1 MLELGPLML
10 DVEGTTLT
18 DEDRLL
24 IADPYVGGLIL
35 FTRNYQSPE
44 QLTALVKAIRAVR
57 TDIIIAVDHEGGRV
71 QRFRDGFTRIPAMAC
86 FEKLYDKNA
95 DAALRLIKNTGWLMA
110 AELLAHDIDISF
122 APILDLNNP
131 ISKIIGNRAF
141 SSNAKTASLLA
152 GAFIEGMHEA
162 GMKATGKHFPGHGN
176 VEADSHVAIPQD
188 HRSMDEIR
196 EQDLIPFQEL
206 ASQLEGIMPAHVI
219 YTKIDPQPAG
229 FSTFW
234 LQKILREELKFD
246 GVIFSDDLSM
256 EGATVAGS
264 FADRTAAALAAG
276 CDMILVCNNRAATK
290 EVLEYLHQ
298 TKPVIS
304 PRIDMMRLAKKWTPA
319 TLQASTT
326 WQQTHTLLNGLS
338 A

>member
-1 MLELGPLML
+1 
-10 DVEGTTLT
+10 
-18 DEDRLL
+18 
-24 IADPYVGGLIL
+24 
-35 FTRNYQSPE
+35 
-44 QLTALVKAIRAVR
+44 
-57 TDIIIAVDHEGGRV
+57 
-71 QRFRDGFTRIPAMAC
+71 
-86 FEKLYDKNA
+86 
-95 DAALRLIKNTGWLMA
+95 MA